1 MLRSLPPQFL
11 WSTDSCELY
20 GLALTSQEVTFL
32 LESFMKTNYVY
43 DHESVN
49 TSARDLQVIL
59 LKAASMS
66 LKLKRVKN
74 KRIKIRAF
82 N

>member
-1 MLRSLPPQFL
+1 
-11 WSTDSCELY
+11 
-20 GLALTSQEVTFL
+20 
-32 LESFMKTNYVY
+32 MKTNYVY

-49 TSARDLQVIL
+49 TSAQDLQAIL